1 MKEEYEH
8 EEEMSKSLIDDYMD
22 NDEDFEN
29 EEELEKNDLNDK
41 SCISK
46 CCFYLWCCC
55 CCHSSEKGKKF
66 YQKGWRSYLIKEGTE
81 TSDEPFRIL
90 TNLFTNKDGSI
101 AALESIRLNP
111 NLVSANKL
119 RNDLE
124 FYIPQLCTFLLF
136 GEMKAIEEFFVFLCK
151 VCNASFFFAHRVHWF
166 LSAMINAAQD
176 KKNDIIDILKMINT
190 LFKSE
195 NEKRKSRL
203 NKFYIANSS
212 PFIKFI
218 KSHNLYFLY
227 DNKTIQNQKNIFDE
241 VDYNNLDGYQQEIYN
256 KYKKNRDA
264 IIQFSDEE
272 FKKVTEKEKNKNE
285 LIDTSTTKLEKDKFK
300 SNDFFIDISNFKLL
314 NNDVTYDEEEEDN
327 VGDPNQIYDEKVNVL
342 EENNK
347 LNKNILDINFVS
359 YHSTLNFIDHL
370 CDISNELPKH
380 PIEEQMTFL
389 YEQLLEI
396 NKKLPCNVYLPFLAD
411 STRNYLICHI
421 PLDGVRIFRT
431 KTRCPIML
439 TFELIR
445 IDEINKGI
453 KKEEEYGETINIG
466 RSKSIASMNSSM
478 NLENPRKKQL
488 LKDKIVSGP
497 KKNNYRNADYDLSK
511 PVLLQKIGVSNPSRH
526 TTNVLNP
533 ISEKKPNS
541 KTEMTEIVTK
551 EKKDS
556 KEKIK
561 EDVKEDEE
569 DIDTRIDKYQTKHRK
584 SVMSISSTI
593 H

>member
-1 MKEEYEH
+1 
-8 EEEMSKSLIDDYMD
+8 
-22 NDEDFEN
+22 
-29 EEELEKNDLNDK
+29 
-41 SCISK
+41 
-46 CCFYLWCCC
+46 
-55 CCHSSEKGKKF
+55 
-66 YQKGWRSYLIKEGTE
+66 
-81 TSDEPFRIL
+81 
-90 TNLFTNKDGSI
+90 
-101 AALESIRLNP
+101 
-111 NLVSANKL
+111 
-119 RNDLE
+119 
-124 FYIPQLCTFLLF
+124 
-136 GEMKAIEEFFVFLCK
+136 
-151 VCNASFFFAHRVHWF
+151 
-166 LSAMINAAQD
+166 
-176 KKNDIIDILKMINT
+176 
-190 LFKSE
+190 
-195 NEKRKSRL
+195 
-203 NKFYIANSS
+203 
-212 PFIKFI
+212 
-218 KSHNLYFLY
+218 
-227 DNKTIQNQKNIFDE
+227 
-241 VDYNNLDGYQQEIYN
+241 
-256 KYKKNRDA
+256 
-264 IIQFSDEE
+264 
-272 FKKVTEKEKNKNE
+272 
-285 LIDTSTTKLEKDKFK
+285 
-300 SNDFFIDISNFKLL
+300 
-314 NNDVTYDEEEEDN
+314 
-327 VGDPNQIYDEKVNVL
+327 
-342 EENNK
+342 
-347 LNKNILDINFVS
+347 
-359 YHSTLNFIDHL
+359 
-370 CDISNELPKH
+370 
-380 PIEEQMTFL
+380 MTFL

-561 EDVKEDEE
+561 EDAKEDEE
-569 DIDTRIDKYQTKHRK
+569 DIDTRMDKYQAKHRK
-584 SVMSISSTI
+584 SVMSISSTDSLNEDDI
-593 H
+593 NEKFKKIVTKIRNNPSNPKRGLLQYHENGIV